1 MFLAVTLEESGLL
14 GSEYFA
20 KYPPINLSKIVA
32 GFNYDAIFSIPKG
45 VNVDAILSCFSCYI
59 VIARI

>member
-20 KYPPINLSKIVA
+20 KYPPIDLSNIVA
-32 GFNYDAIFSIPKG
+32 WFQ
-45 VNVDAILSCFSCYI
+45 L
-59 VIARI
+59 